1 MTRTGRNAATI
12 GELVLKSLLCTR
24 NTMGSGDRPP
34 PAQICGEDELE
45 GIAHDDRPWWF

>member
-24 NTMGSGDRPP
+24 NAMDGGDRP
-34 PAQICGEDELE
+34 PAQICGKDELE
-45 GIAHDDRPWWF
+45 GIAHDDRLWWF